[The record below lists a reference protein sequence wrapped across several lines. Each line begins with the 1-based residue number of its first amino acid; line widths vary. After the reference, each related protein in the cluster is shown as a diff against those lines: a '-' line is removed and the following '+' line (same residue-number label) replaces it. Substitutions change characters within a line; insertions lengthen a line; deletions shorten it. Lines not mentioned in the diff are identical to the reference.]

1 MGDGDGWNEGKG
13 EGWRE
18 GEGEGVGEGAVSS
31 RAAAGSRTSTPNPPS
46 VLCSQCYTICNS
58 FHLPLPLPLPY
69 PRSLSHP
76 FSLPFFFLN
85 LFLFYPFPHSISR
98 PFSRPFTLP
107 LSLLHTEGE
116 GVLVPLTSNP
126 PFSPALSPSP
136 SLSHALSLLSVLLL
150 DELQSLAVAWRQ
162 QVTLYRF
169 KPVSVKPCIN
179 FYTENYHLNVLFFM
193 NVFSFFCR
201 LFVRISS
208 RGTHHTADMR
218 VLERNISYRSTL
230 SCAYQWS
237 SVWCCWRR

>member
-1 MGDGDGWNEGKG
+1 MLSAHVLLLDL
-13 EGWRE
+13 
-18 GEGEGVGEGAVSS
+18 VPQH
-31 RAAAGSRTSTPNPPS
+31 RT
-46 VLCSQCYTICNS
+46 
-58 FHLPLPLPLPY
+58 LPLCYVLTVTTSVTLFLY
-69 PRSLSHP
+69 LYLILVL
-76 FSLPFFFLN
+76 FLILFLYLFFLLN
-85 LFLFYPFPHSISR
+85 LFLFYPFPHAISR
-98 PFSRPFTLP
+98 PFSRPFSLPISLPYPLP

-126 PFSPALSPSP
+126 PFSPALSLSPSP

-169 KPVSVKPCIN
+169 KPVSAKPCIN
-179 FYTENYHLNVLFFM
+179 FYTENYHFNVLFFV

-201 LFVRISS
+201 LFERISS
-208 RGTHHTADMR
+208 RGTHHTAEVR
-218 VLERNISYRSTL
+218 VLERRDISYRSTL